1 MVFRSLVSANIHV
14 AISAL
19 ECKVPSRARIVAQSM
34 SSFKSVTERCAAAK
48 VTMDKICSAYV
59 QNPNAQ
65 LIDLMLEGQRELER
79 CGLGAYTIV
88 HPSKTLTHPWKPRQI
103 NARDFVG
110 ASAGRRYLGRV
121 VLPA

>member
-1 MVFRSLVSANIHV
+1 
-14 AISAL
+14 
-19 ECKVPSRARIVAQSM
+19 M
-34 SSFKSVTERCAAAK
+34 SSFKSVAERCAAAK
-48 VTMDKICSAYV
+48 VTMDKVCNEYV

-88 HPSKTLTHPWKPRQI
+88 HPSKNAHSSMEPRQI

-110 ASAGRRYLGRV
+110 ANAGRRYLGRV